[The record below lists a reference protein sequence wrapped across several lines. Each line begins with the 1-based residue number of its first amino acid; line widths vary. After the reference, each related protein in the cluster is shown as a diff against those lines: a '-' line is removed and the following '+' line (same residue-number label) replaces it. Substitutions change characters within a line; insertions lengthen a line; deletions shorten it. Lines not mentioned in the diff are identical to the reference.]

1 MEQNGKHR
9 NRITQI
15 CPINFWQTHKSN
27 EGGIDFLINSARG
40 TGIGK
45 NKNLNQNLTSS
56 KKLNQCET

>member
-45 NKNLNQNLTSS
+45 NMNLNQNLISS